1 MASLIGEHGLW
12 GVQASGVVALG
23 LWSAGSIVVVHGLS
37 CSGVWDL
44 PRSRIKAM
52 SPALAGG
59 FFTTEP
65 PGKPLGKVFD
75 YLANL
80 LTGNSLFRYFCF
92 LIILFPNLF
101 YLVCNKCNFCNT
113 CFIRYLIPN
122 SFPIEKFGGFTQ

>member
-92 LIILFPNLF
+92 LIIQFGRLYISRDLPISSRLSNL
-101 YLVCNKCNFCNT
+101 LVSS
-113 CFIRYLIPN
+113 Y
-122 SFPIEKFGGFTQ
+122 S